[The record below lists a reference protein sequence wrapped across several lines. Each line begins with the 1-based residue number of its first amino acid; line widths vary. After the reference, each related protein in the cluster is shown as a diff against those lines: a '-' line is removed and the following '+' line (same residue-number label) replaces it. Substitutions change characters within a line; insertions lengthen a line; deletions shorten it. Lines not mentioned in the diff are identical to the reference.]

1 MNYIKITKND
11 IANGIGVRTV
21 LWVSGCTMHCKECH
35 NQSTWDFSTGQ
46 PFINDTMNELLN
58 SLIPDYVAGLT
69 LSGGHPLEKQNQQQ
83 IANIVKTV
91 KAKYPTKTIWLYTGY
106 LYENILKMPFVVRNI
121 LPYIDILVD
130 GKYDCTKRDITLAWC
145 GSSNQRV
152 IDVQKSLKENKVI
165 LFKEE

>member
-11 IANGIGVRTV
+11 IANGVGIRTV

-35 NQSTWDFSTGQ
+35 NQSTWNFNEGQ
-46 PFINDTMNELLN
+46 PFTNDTMNELLN

-69 LSGGHPLEKQNQQQ
+69 LSGGHPLEEQNQQQ
-83 IANIVKTV
+83 VADIVKTV

-106 LYENILKMPFVVRNI
+106 LYENILKMPFVVKNI
-121 LPYIDILVD
+121 LSYVDILVD
-130 GKYDCTKRDITLAWC
+130 GKYDYTKRDITLAWC

-152 IDVQKSLKENKVI
+152 VDVQKSLKENKVI
-165 LFKEE
+165 LL

>member
-21 LWVSGCTMHCKECH
+21 LWVSGCTLHCKECH
-35 NQSTWDFSTGQ
+35 NQSTWDFNAGQ
-46 PFINDTMNELLN
+46 PFTNDTMNELLN

-83 IANIVKTV
+83 IVNIVKTV

-106 LYENILKMPFVVRNI
+106 LYEDILKMPFVVRYI

-152 IDVQKSLKENKVI
+152 VNVQKSLKENKVI

>member
-11 IANGIGVRTV
+11 IANGVGVRTV
-21 LWVSGCTMHCKECH
+21 LWVSGCTMRCKECH
-35 NQSTWDFSTGQ
+35 NQSTWDFNAGQ
-46 PFINDTMNELLN
+46 PFTNDTMNELLN

-106 LYENILKMPFVVRNI
+106 LYENILKMPFVARNI

-152 IDVQKSLKENKVI
+152 IDIQKSLKENKVI

>member
-11 IANGIGVRTV
+11 IANGVGVRTV
-21 LWVSGCTMHCKECH
+21 LWVSGCTMRCKECH
-35 NQSTWDFSTGQ
+35 NQSTWGFNAGQ
-46 PFINDTMNELLN
+46 SFTNDTMNELLN
-58 SLIPDYVAGLT
+58 SLIPDYIAGLT

-83 IANIVKTV
+83 IANIVKTI
-91 KAKYPTKTIWLYTGY
+91 KTKYPTKTIWLYTGY

-152 IDVQKSLKENKVI
+152 IDIQKSLKENKVI

>member
-11 IANGIGVRTV
+11 IANGVGVRTV

-35 NQSTWDFSTGQ
+35 NQSTWDFNAGQ
-46 PFINDTMNELLN
+46 LFTNNTMNELLN

-83 IANIVKTV
+83 IANIAKTV
-91 KAKYPTKTIWLYTGY
+91 KAKYPTKTIWLYTGC

-152 IDVQKSLKENKVI
+152 IDIQKSLKENKVI

>member
-1 MNYIKITKND
+1 MNYLKITKND
-11 IANGIGVRTV
+11 IANGIGIRTV

-69 LSGGHPLEKQNQQQ
+69 LSGGHPLEEQNQQQ
-83 IANIVKTV
+83 VADIVKTV

-106 LYENILKMPFVVRNI
+106 LYEDILKMQFVVKDI
-121 LPYIDILVD
+121 LPYVDILVD
-130 GKYDCTKRDITLAWC
+130 GKYDYTKRDITLAWC

-152 IDVQKSLKENKVI
+152 VDVQKSLKENKVI

>member
-1 MNYIKITKND
+1 MNYIKITKSD
-11 IANGIGVRTV
+11 IANGIGIRTV

-35 NQSTWDFSTGQ
+35 NQSTWNFNAGQ
-46 PFINDTMNELLN
+46 LFTNDTMNELLN

-106 LYENILKMPFVVRNI
+106 LYENILKMPFVVRDI

-152 IDVQKSLKENKVI
+152 IDIQKSLKENKVI

>member
-11 IANGIGVRTV
+11 IANGVGVRTV

-69 LSGGHPLEKQNQQQ
+69 LSGGHPLEEQNQQQ
-83 IANIVKTV
+83 VADIVKTV
-91 KAKYPTKTIWLYTGY
+91 KTKYPTKTIWLYTGY
-106 LYENILKMPFVVRNI
+106 LYENILKMPFVVKNI
-121 LPYIDILVD
+121 LPYVDILVD
-130 GKYDCTKRDITLAWC
+130 GKYDYTKRDITLAWC

-152 IDVQKSLKENKVI
+152 VDVQKSLKENKVI

>member
-11 IANGIGVRTV
+11 IANGVGVRTV
-21 LWVSGCTMHCKECH
+21 LWVSGCTMRCKECH
-35 NQSTWDFSTGQ
+35 NQSTWGFNAGQ
-46 PFINDTMNELLN
+46 SFTNDTMNELLN
-58 SLIPDYVAGLT
+58 SLIPDYIAGLT

-83 IANIVKTV
+83 IANIVKTI
-91 KAKYPTKTIWLYTGY
+91 KTKYPTKTIWLYTGY

-130 GKYDCTKRDITLAWC
+130 GKYDCTKRDIILAWC

-152 IDVQKSLKENKVI
+152 IDIQKSLKENKVI

>member
-11 IANGIGVRTV
+11 IVNGVGIRTV
-21 LWVSGCTMHCKECH
+21 LWVSGCTMRCKECH
-35 NQSTWDFSTGQ
+35 NQSTWDFNAGQ
-46 PFINDTMNELLN
+46 SFTNDTMNELLN
-58 SLIPDYVAGLT
+58 SLIPDYIAGLT

-91 KAKYPTKTIWLYTGY
+91 KAKYLTKTIWLYTGY

-152 IDVQKSLKENKVI
+152 IDIQKSLKENKVI

>member
-21 LWVSGCTMHCKECH
+21 LWVSGCTICCKECH
-35 NQSTWDFSTGQ
+35 NQSTWDFNAGQ
-46 PFINDTMNELLN
+46 PFTNDTMNELLN

-83 IANIVKTV
+83 VADIVKTV
-91 KAKYPTKTIWLYTGY
+91 KTKYPTKTIWLYTGY
-106 LYENILKMPFVVRNI
+106 LYENILKMPFVARNI

-130 GKYDCTKRDITLAWC
+130 GKYDYTKRDITLAWC

-152 IDVQKSLKENKVI
+152 IDVQKSLKENKVV

>member
-11 IANGIGVRTV
+11 IANGVGVRTV

-35 NQSTWDFSTGQ
+35 NQSTWDFNAGQ
-46 PFINDTMNELLN
+46 PFTNDTMNELLN

>member
-35 NQSTWDFSTGQ
+35 NQSTWNFKVGQ
-46 PFINDTMNELLN
+46 PFTNDTMNELLN

-83 IANIVKTV
+83 VADIVKTV
-91 KAKYPTKTIWLYTGY
+91 KTKYPTKTIWLYTGY
-106 LYENILKMPFVVRNI
+106 LYEDILKMPFVARNI

>member
-11 IANGIGVRTV
+11 IANGVGVRTV

-35 NQSTWDFSTGQ
+35 NQSTWDFNVGQ
-46 PFINDTMNELLN
+46 PFTNDTMNELLN

-91 KAKYPTKTIWLYTGY
+91 KAKYPIKTIWLYTGY

-152 IDVQKSLKENKVI
+152 IDIQKSLKENKVI